1 MYIYWRY
8 IVQIDVNV
16 IDRDVIIAVI
26 TRLSTR
32 LLHAADDVSE
42 FAARDDIASFNEFA
56 SATRALHAP

>member
-8 IVQIDVNV
+8 VVQIYVNT
-16 IDRDVIIAVI
+16 IDRDVIVAVI
-26 TRLSTR
+26 TCLATR

-42 FAARDDIASFNEFA
+42 FATRDDVASFNEFT